1 MSLPLRSIGI
11 FHATARLGSVAKAAA
26 ELGVTPSAVSQQI
39 HSLEALLG
47 ASLLVKV
54 GRRIK
59 LTEAGERYFNSIAG
73 GLEQIVEATDRI
85 RGYRAVTVLTIRAT
99 PTLSSKWLL
108 PRLMSFVEAHPH
120 IDVRLD
126 GTSEPTDFAREDVD
140 VEIRHGTGNWP
151 GLFVEGIAEE
161 RFLPVCARGYAEPE
175 SIEAATLT
183 KHRLIHSVKSQ
194 VQWPTWFK
202 AVGVST
208 ERRWR
213 RVLFDRSH
221 MAIDAASSGMGV
233 ALESDLMMWRE
244 LRDGVLVCPV
254 ISPPNLRL
262 VTQWL
267 VCPHEHLRHFK
278 VKAFLDWIR
287 VQRDAWAD
295 SREIDQK
302 PNGPLHSQPLV

>member
-1 MSLPLRSIGI
+1 MSLPLRSIGV
-11 FHATARLGSVAKAAA
+11 FHAAARLGSVAKAAA

-108 PRLMSFVEAHPH
+108 PRLASFVDAHPH
-120 IDVRLD
+120 FDVRLD

-140 VEIRHGTGNWP
+140 IEIRHGTGNWP
-151 GLFVEGIAEE
+151 GLFVEGVAEE
-161 RFLPVCARGYAEPE
+161 SFLPVCARAYAQPA
-175 SIEAATLT
+175 SIEAASLM

-194 VQWPTWFK
+194 VQWPAWFK
-202 AVGVST
+202 AVGIAP

-213 RVLFDRSH
+213 RILFDRSH
-221 MAIDAASSGMGV
+221 MAIDAAAAGMGI

-244 LRDGVLVCPV
+244 LRDGALVCPV
-254 ISPPNLRL
+254 IAPPKISLM
-262 VTQWL
+262 TQWL
-267 VCPHEHLRHFK
+267 VCPHDHLRHFK
-278 VKAFLDWIR
+278 VKAFLEWIR
-287 VQRDAWAD
+287 VQRDAWA
-295 SREIDQK
+295 SAREADAQINPADFTQRR
-302 PNGPLHSQPLV
+302 